1 MIGKFLVIFVFL
13 NPKGYLTIFTKR
25 YCAATFLDLRVKSF
39 TYLLANPRQEVI
51 KKAIKLLT
59 TLVSNGNK

>member
-1 MIGKFLVIFVFL
+1 MIGKFLAIFIFL

-25 YCAATFLDLRVKSF
+25 YCAATFLDLRVKAF
-39 TYLLANPRQEVI
+39 TYLMANVRQEVI